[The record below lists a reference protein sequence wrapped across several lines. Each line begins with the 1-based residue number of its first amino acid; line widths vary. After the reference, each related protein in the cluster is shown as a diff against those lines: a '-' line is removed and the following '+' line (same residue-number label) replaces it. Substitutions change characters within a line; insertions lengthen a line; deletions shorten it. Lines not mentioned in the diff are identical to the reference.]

1 MRFFL
6 EISYRGTNFHGWQR
20 QENASSVQENI
31 EISISNLLSNQIK
44 IVGAGRTDTGVHA
57 NQMFAHFDY
66 VTKIDSLESLKNKL
80 NNYLSRDI
88 QIININ
94 RVNDDAHARFDAISR
109 TYRYSIIS
117 QKNPFLNDFSYLFKK
132 KVNIEKMN
140 IASNILIDE
149 ENFKCFAK
157 TGSDVDN
164 FLCNITSAY
173 WEIDNEKLV
182 FNITSNRFLRN
193 MVRSIVGTLLEVG
206 VEKMTIN
213 EFKKVIE
220 SQNRKFAGPSAPA
233 SGLFLYKIKYP
244 SHIFVKSET
253 KK

>member
-6 EISYRGTNFHGWQR
+6 EICYKGTNFHGWQC
-20 QENASSVQENI
+20 QENASSVQEEI
-31 EISISNLLSNQIK
+31 EICISNLLSNQIK

-66 VTKIDSLESLKNKL
+66 VNKIDSLESLKNKL

-88 QIININ
+88 QIINIHQ
-94 RVNDDAHARFDAISR
+94 VKDEAHARFDAISR
-109 TYRYSIIS
+109 TYRYSLIS
-117 QKNPFLNDFSYLFKK
+117 QKNPFFNDLSYLFKK
-132 KVNIEKMN
+132 KVNIKKMN
-140 IASNILIDE
+140 TASNILIGE
-149 ENFKCFAK
+149 ENFKCFAR
-157 TGSDVDN
+157 TGSDVEN
-164 FLCNITSAY
+164 FLCNVTSAH

-206 VEKMTIN
+206 VKKKTIN
-213 EFKKVIE
+213 EFKKVIK
-220 SQNRKFAGPSAPA
+220 SQNRKLAGPSAPA
-233 SGLFLYKIKYP
+233 CGLFLHKIKYP

>member
-6 EISYRGTNFHGWQR
+6 EICYKGTNFHGWQH

-31 EISISNLLSNQIK
+31 EVSISNLLSNQIK
-44 IVGAGRTDTGVHA
+44 IVGAGRTDAGVHA

-66 VTKIDSLESLKNKL
+66 ITKIDSLESLKHKL

-88 QIININ
+88 QIINIHQ
-94 RVNDDAHARFDAISR
+94 VKDETHARFDAISR
-109 TYRYSIIS
+109 TYKYNLIS
-117 QKNPFLNDFSYLFKK
+117 QKNPFLNDLSYLFKY
-132 KVNIEKMN
+132 KVNIKKMN
-140 IASNILIDE
+140 IASKILIDE
-149 ENFKCFAK
+149 ENFKSFAK

-173 WEIDNEKLV
+173 WEINNEKLV

-206 VEKMTIN
+206 IEKKTIN
-213 EFKKVIE
+213 EFKKVID
-220 SQNRKFAGPSAPA
+220 SQNRKFAGPSVPA
-233 SGLFLYKIKYP
+233 CGLFLHKIKYP

>member
-6 EISYRGTNFHGWQR
+6 EICYKGTNFHGWQH

-31 EISISNLLSNQIK
+31 EVSISNLLSNQIK
-44 IVGAGRTDTGVHA
+44 IVGAGRTDAGVHA

-66 VTKIDSLESLKNKL
+66 ITKIDSLESLKNKL

-88 QIININ
+88 KILNIHK
-94 RVNDDAHARFDAISR
+94 VKDETHARFDAISR
-109 TYRYSIIS
+109 TYKYNLIS
-117 QKNPFLNDFSYLFKK
+117 QKNPFLNDLSYLFKY
-132 KVNIEKMN
+132 KVNIKKMN
-140 IASNILIDE
+140 IASKILIDE
-149 ENFKCFAK
+149 ENFKSFAK

-173 WEIDNEKLV
+173 WEINNEKLV

-206 VEKMTIN
+206 IEKKTIN
-213 EFKKVIE
+213 EFKKVID
-220 SQNRKFAGPSAPA
+220 SQNRKFAGPSVPA
-233 SGLFLYKIKYP
+233 CGLFLHKIKYP

>member
-1 MRFFL
+1 MNEL
-6 EISYRGTNFHGWQR
+6 KDKVINVIKKIYDPEIP
-20 QENASSVQENI
+20 VNI
-31 EISISNLLSNQIK
+31 YELGLI
-44 IVGAGRTDTGVHA
+44 
-57 NQMFAHFDY
+57 Y
-66 VTKIDSLESLKNKL
+66 KID
-80 NNYLSRDI
+80 I
-88 QIININ
+88 Q
-94 RVNDDAHARFDAISR
+94 D
-109 TYRYSIIS
+109 
-117 QKNPFLNDFSYLFKK
+117 KK

-173 WEIDNEKLV
+173 QEKDNEKLV

-193 MVRSIVGTLLEVG
+193 MVRSIVGTLLQVG
-206 VEKMTIN
+206 IEKMTIN

-233 SGLFLYKIKYP
+233 CGLFLYKIKYP